1 MGVGWIDVDFGAGVP
16 YKSDSMPPRKTRRV
30 VMIIN
35 RKSGIWASFDAIR
48 RAMDRHWDVPG
59 VQLSYQ
65 FSQSAEDGA
74 LKVKRAVE
82 SGVDT
87 VLIVGGDGTVN
98 SLGRELVGTGVELGV
113 IPTGSGNGFARH
125 FEMPL
130 SAPRAIAAL
139 SRARPSRVDVGIANT
154 RPFFVTC
161 SMAWDA
167 AVVRSF
173 EKSAIRG
180 IVPYVFA
187 GMNEFLR
194 YRPQGMEIEIDGKE
208 KLELPDPIVFTV
220 ANLTQFGAG
229 ARIAPHARGDDGKL
243 ELVAALRQDVP
254 KLMLHFGR
262 LFDGTI
268 KKTPH
273 VVFRSFKKLVV
284 QRKKAAPIQVDG
296 ELVKEPA
303 RVEIRV
309 VPKAL
314 TVLVPVAE
322 DRRKR
327 GR

>member
-1 MGVGWIDVDFGAGVP
+1 
-16 YKSDSMPPRKTRRV
+16 
-30 VMIIN
+30 MIIN

-48 RAMDRHWDVPG
+48 RARDRYWDVPG
-59 VQLSYQ
+59 VELSYQ
-65 FSQSAEDGA
+65 FSQSADDGA
-74 LKVKRAVE
+74 QKVKVAVDR
-82 SGVDT
+82 GIDT

-98 SLGRELVGTGVELGV
+98 SLSRELVGTGVELGV

-130 SAPRAIAAL
+130 SPPRAIAAL
-139 SRARPSRVDVGIANT
+139 SRAKATRTDVGIANK

-167 AVVRSF
+167 AIVRSF
-173 EKSAIRG
+173 EKSAVRG
-180 IVPYVFA
+180 VVPYVFA
-187 GMNEFLR
+187 GLNELLR
-194 YRPQGMEIEIDGKE
+194 YRPQGMELEIDGKE
-208 KLELPDPIVFTV
+208 VLELPDPIIFTV

-254 KLMLHFGR
+254 KLVFHFRR

-273 VVFRSFKKLVV
+273 VAFRSFKKLVV
-284 QRKKAAPIQVDG
+284 RRKKAAAIQIDG
-296 ELVKEPA
+296 ELVDEPA
-303 RVEIRV
+303 RVDIRV

-314 TVLVPVAE
+314 TVLVPIEE

-327 GR
+327 GRRVRKGG